1 MLGGGGLF
9 CGCDLRKPEVHV
21 PKCGWSLISN
31 LNPDDQGFFNVH
43 NYDLGKSGCF
53 ETLDDKD
60 GVIDLSHQR
69 QSGTF
74 EHDL

>member
-1 MLGGGGLF
+1 MAAFFAGVICANGRCMFLIAAGH
-9 CGCDLRKPEVHV
+9 C
-21 PKCGWSLISN
+21 LISN